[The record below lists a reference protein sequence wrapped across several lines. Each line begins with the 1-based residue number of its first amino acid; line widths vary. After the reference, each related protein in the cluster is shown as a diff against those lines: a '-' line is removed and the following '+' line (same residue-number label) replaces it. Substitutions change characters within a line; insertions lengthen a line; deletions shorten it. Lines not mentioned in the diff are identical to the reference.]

1 MSRGLSLGL
10 LMFLNTRVLNL
21 FAVMYLCMDL
31 ALEKNMGWIIW
42 DVVLLLINGYIVIE
56 KLVSD

>member
-1 MSRGLSLGL
+1 MSRAISLGFI
-10 LMFLNTRVLNL
+10 MFLNTRVLNL

-31 ALEKNMGWIIW
+31 ALEKNTGWIIW